1 MANRLVRIL
10 PKFIS
15 PEQTAFVKGRCIT
28 DNGILAQELLH
39 SMNTKGLNSRLM
51 AIKLDMQRAY
61 DRLKWDYL
69 ALVLRKFSFHQSW
82 INKVG

>member
-1 MANRLVRIL
+1 MAERLVRIL

-39 SMNTKGLNSRLM
+39 SMNTDG
-51 AIKLDMQRAY
+51 A
-61 DRLKWDYL
+61 
-69 ALVLRKFSFHQSW
+69 
-82 INKVG
+82 

>member
-15 PEQTAFVKGRCIT
+15 PEQTAKGRCIT

-69 ALVLRKFSFHQSW
+69 ALVCFA
-82 INKVG
+82 KVFFPSVLDK